1 MWALWVVLVSSVV
14 MAGPAVITARRQAV
28 ARALIGD
35 LEAALDRF
43 GVGHSDDRYS
53 WVPVLV
59 TRNVPWQSS
68 NEMVAVA
75 RQHEGA
81 VEVRHE
87 LGHHQQHSRL
97 PVEGW
102 YRRSASPFEV
112 VMHYRRPRSKQ
123 MPGGPLVMMM
133 LLRPEQV
140 KMFPNVSKRRSP
152 WGERSSE
159 VEVRR
164 MLVGVGLA
172 SWFGVTVSPGD
183 TCVPAIERGIDGPEA
198 ARLVVGQG
206 DAFNVWGPGARFCG
220 SISLARSSFRRRIGH
235 VRLHTAS
242 PVPADGDR
250 LGTEM
255 VLKLRLEHAMA
266 IRNTDP
272 SQL

>member
-1 MWALWVVLVSSVV
+1 MWALWVVLAGSVV
-14 MAGPAVITARRQAV
+14 MVPSAVITSRRKAA

-68 NEMVAVA
+68 REMVAVA
-75 RQHEGA
+75 RQHGGA
-81 VEVRHE
+81 VEIRHG

-97 PVEGW
+97 PEDGW
-102 YRRSASPFEV
+102 HRRSASPFEV
-112 VMHYRRPRSKQ
+112 VMHYSRPRSKQ

-133 LLRPEQV
+133 LVRPEQV

-172 SWFGVTVSPGD
+172 SWFEVTVSSGD
-183 TCVPAIERGIDGPEA
+183 TCVPAIERGIDGSEA

-235 VRLHTAS
+235 VRLDTGL
-242 PVPADGDR
+242 PVSAGGDDR
-250 LGTEM
+250 RGTEM

-266 IRNTDP
+266 IRNSDP
-272 SQL
+272 P